1 MKIRTLTTLTLLI
14 APNFLYA
21 TTGPLGSLVDLANT
35 LAGGVVTS
43 LGYLMF
49 TLAVV
54 AFFWGIVQFIW
65 AARGGDAGKGVENG
79 KQFMLWGIIALFV
92 MFSVWGIVKFA
103 QGVFNIQGQTSIT
116 IPNIQLLG
124 STPGSSA
131 GTTGLNGNTGGRAA
145 GVGCTDSSQ
154 CASGLTCVGDNATS
168 KVCTGTGATGD
179 NGSGAGGAA
188 ASIQTCI
195 NNGSSRATCVCEAS
209 GGAWS
214 FTDNICSNSVS
225 GGGGLSVNSSCS
237 GSGRGP
243 CASGLECI
251 ENKCQSPSGG
261 ANSTPANGSPCTTPF
276 CTGANNTPPCNNIL
290 GHYNTSLG
298 KCIPD
303 GNVVQ

>member
-1 MKIRTLTTLTLLI
+1 MKIRTLATLSLLI
-14 APNFLYA
+14 VPNFLYA

-124 STPGSSA
+124 STPSASSGA
-131 GTTGLNGNTGGRAA
+131 NGLNGGG
-145 GVGCTDSSQ
+145 
-154 CASGLTCVGDNATS
+154 ASGA
-168 KVCTGTGATGD
+168 
-179 NGSGAGGAA
+179 SG
-188 ASIQTCI
+188 
-195 NNGSSRATCVCEAS
+195 NNGSSASTTDCPNGPMSACTTKDATGATVSGFCDNTSKCVPSRTS
-209 GGAWS
+209 GPVSGAPC
-214 FTDNICSNSVS
+214 TMVVCTTTCSNVI
-225 GGGGLSVNSSCS
+225 G
-237 GSGRGP
+237 
-243 CASGLECI
+243 
-251 ENKCQSPSGG
+251 K
-261 ANSTPANGSPCTTPF
+261 
-276 CTGANNTPPCNNIL
+276 
-290 GHYNTSLG
+290 YNTAG
-298 KCIPD
+298 QCVPD
-303 GNVVQ
+303 GNVLSSSLSFNQPCEPEAVSLNASGQGQNIPLCGAGLSCPYDDIVCKISDGLTCQNDTDCSVFHSKCLAGRSGVKICTKVN